1 MPFPAVKIE
10 NPGEFVISVITIAA
24 LLIKLLV
31 ELPEIVK
38 KMWGWWKKEKPAP
51 PVEIKELEEDVE
63 VIYKKDF
70 DKLIKEV
77 QNASEIITKSKEAF
91 SDTLGCI
98 GVISVMFNIIKKYS
112 TESTIAATET
122 EIYAYLRHNEFTSKS
137 VITAMFEQMIKETR
151 EERKVVK
158 NGMDSRPSN

>member
-1 MPFPAVKIE
+1 MPFPAIKID

-24 LLIKLLV
+24 LIIKLFV

-38 KMWGWWKKEKPAP
+38 KMWGWWKKEKPGP
-51 PVEIKELEEDVE
+51 IVEVKELEEDVE

-91 SDTLGCI
+91 SDTLACI
-98 GVISVMFNIIKKYS
+98 GVISVMFSIMKKYS
-112 TESTIAATET
+112 ANSTIAIAET

-137 VITAMFEQMIKETR
+137 VITAMFEQMIKEIHD
-151 EERKVVK
+151 ERKVMK
-158 NGMDSRPSN
+158 DGMDSN